1 MCTISGYTRSR
12 DRDPGS
18 SRGEDRH
25 QRQYLGVVERGER
38 NPLLKSPLKI
48 AQALGVEPH
57 ELLIV
62 GQEEP
67 SALKLRAMSQ
77 DLLQEEDREELQ
89 LAYKLLKALVR

>member
-38 NPLLKSPLKI
+38 NPSLNQLLKI
-48 AQALGVEPH
+48 AQALGMDLH
-57 ELLIV
+57 ELFIIEH
-62 GQEEP
+62 EEP
-67 SALKLRAMSQ
+67 SGTSYGR
-77 DLLQEEDREELQ
+77 
-89 LAYKLLKALVR
+89 